1 MSAAAIS
8 SAGSASTAG
17 SSNAF
22 AAIGSD
28 KFIKI
33 LLTELTH
40 QDPFQPQ
47 DSSKLMEQLS
57 SLRNIESQ
65 MSLKDS
71 MEKLVK
77 DSGENQ
83 DALLN
88 HLSALLL
95 QNQISSAGSLIGKQV
110 TGTDFDNQAVAGVVT
125 SVRVEQGLVML
136 ELDNGKSLPMV
147 MLDEFHVPTGT
158 TADTTTDTPPT
169 DTTTTD
175 STETTTTSS
184 E

>member
-8 SAGSASTAG
+8 SAGSTSSTG

-22 AAIGSD
+22 ATISSD

-33 LLTELTH
+33 MLTELTN

-47 DSSKLMEQLS
+47 DSGKLMEQIS
-57 SLRNIESQ
+57 NLRNIESQ

-71 MEKLVK
+71 MEQLVE
-77 DSGENQ
+77 DSGKNQ
-83 DALLN
+83 DALLD

-110 TGTDFDNQAVAGVVT
+110 TGTDLDNQSVDGIVT

-136 ELDNGKSLPMV
+136 ELDSGKSLPMV
-147 MLDEFHVPTGT
+147 LLDEFHVPTGAP
-158 TADTTTDTPPT
+158 ADTTPD
-169 DTTTTD
+169 DAATTD
-175 STETTTTSS
+175 SAEA

>member
-22 AAIGSD
+22 ASISSD

-33 LLTELTH
+33 LMTELTH

-47 DSSKLMEQLS
+47 DSGKLMEQLS
-57 SLRNIESQ
+57 NLRNIESQ
-65 MSLKDS
+65 MSLKNS
-71 MEKLVK
+71 MEQLVK

-110 TGTDFDNQAVAGVVT
+110 TGTDIDNQAVAGVVT

-147 MLDEFHVPTGT
+147 MLDEFHVPTGA
-158 TADTTTDTPPT
+158 TAGANTDTDTATSGSTPT
-169 DTTTTD
+169 ATP
-175 STETTTTSS
+175 SAE
-184 E
+184 